1 MIIVIVDVCI
11 FSLEG
16 LYVMQTS
23 ANQSNRKEFIVSF
36 TEIGVAFRVIA
47 SAKVLNILPVV
58 GNTSLA
64 G

>member
-1 MIIVIVDVCI
+1 
-11 FSLEG
+11 
-16 LYVMQTS
+16 MQTLV
-23 ANQSNRKEFIVSF
+23 NQSNINTTRKEFIVSF
-36 TEIGVAFRVIA
+36 TEIGIAFKVIA